1 MALPTTAINRM
12 NTTKT
17 RKALKGLFIGVIVF
31 NCGTNIRRDIYVAK
45 KKRGLIPLLFYCV

>member
-1 MALPTTAINRM
+1 MKITN
-12 NTTKT
+12 T

>member
-1 MALPTTAINRM
+1 MKITN
-12 NTTKT
+12 T

-45 KKRGLIPLLFYCV
+45 KKEGINSPPLLLCRLP